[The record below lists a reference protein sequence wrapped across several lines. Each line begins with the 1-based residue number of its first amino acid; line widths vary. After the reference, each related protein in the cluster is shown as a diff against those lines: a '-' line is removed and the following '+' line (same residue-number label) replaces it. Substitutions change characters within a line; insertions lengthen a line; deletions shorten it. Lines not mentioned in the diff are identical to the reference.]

1 MAQCSSCS
9 FAFCIYCRQTY
20 HGVSPCKMRSAE
32 QRAIIEKYNNSEGQ
46 DRLFMEQ
53 RSVSV
58 SQVMGG
64 DDQSRYRY
72 GKKHLE
78 RMAVNLASEEYLKDN
93 AQQCPHCN
101 APIEKNEGCNK
112 VSQEELVSDT
122 RVEHSHWSRLSR
134 SCAMIG

>member
-32 QRAIIEKYNNSEGQ
+32 QRAIIEKYNNSQGQ

-53 RSVSV
+53 RSVSA
-58 SQVMGG
+58 SQGVRVVV
-64 DDQSRYRY
+64 DNEPPRRY
-72 GKKHLE
+72 GKKQLE
-78 RMAVNLASEEYLKDN
+78 SMAVNLASEEYLKDN

-112 VSQEELVSDT
+112 VSQSVRSIFYQTGVLT
-122 RVEHSHWSRLSR
+122 RSSLR
-134 SCAMIG
+134 